1 MAALFQIRRGESGSL
16 DVGELFYNTTSQSL
30 QLGSDNSSVIT
41 LAKLNELNSGSL
53 NISGNLFV
61 GGDTTI
67 VGNLTFGDNA
77 GIDTVTVVASLSSSL
92 IPQENN
98 SFDLGSTTKYWKT
111 GYVTALTGSL
121 SGSVNGIDLTPFSTS
136 IDSRLDYLEGTF
148 STSVDSRMDLL
159 ENAMSGSLRLYVS
172 PQGTDTTG
180 SVPHG
185 TQQNPFKTIKAAV
198 ESLGTINPLVQKR
211 YTIFVGSGNYTEQ
224 NPIVVPPGVAIVG
237 DTLRTVRLTAANPTK
252 DFFHCYDGNYFYGLR
267 FLDLKHPA
275 FAFSFPCSTA
285 TSTISGGSIN
295 TISVIHSLSGYTN
308 GLGQD
313 LGIVIEGPD
322 NSGSIATATA
332 DVVGG
337 VITQINIVSGGTNYG
352 SSEKPHISIPAPTAQ
367 RPIVSTSPYVQ
378 NCSSITG
385 PFRLSNG
392 VKIPV
397 TTPLPYDISDVDEQG
412 AGGGIRI
419 DGNLVASNSP
429 LESFV
434 ADAFTQVNQGGP
446 GHLVINKGY
455 AQFVSCFTT
464 FCTYGFKVVN
474 GGFANI
480 SNSVIDFGKK
490 GLISKTYYPNAYN
503 TALSNESKYSSVTG
517 FEITQ
522 DGAGYTGSIAGI
534 SLTAPDII
542 GGTQATAEAV
552 VSALGTITSIY
563 VTNSG
568 SGYTSEPIVT
578 IDAPTGPGAVQATA
592 DSIISGVTQMRM
604 VLSDTTQSV
613 EISSNMILDGENY
626 LVTNVETGSTLSEKL
641 ITTFPNPPQI
651 VNGNNVYFHK
661 LSNISTGGLVC
672 EYVGSGVTFNAL
684 PKFGGVPDRTKEIVQ
699 IAPGRIF
706 YSTVDNI
713 GNLKIGEYFAV
724 DQLTGEVTIDAR
736 NFNLSG
742 INQIG
747 PFRRNGLSVGQVLRE
762 VSDSVTLVNSQGV
775 VGSDTVPTQYAVYG
789 YVNNYTSSADNRFG
803 KVETT
808 ASNHENRIDILETSQ
823 SAFDSAI
830 VLDSN
835 NVTILGNLTIQGT
848 QTALNTNEVFVE
860 DLSLT
865 LASGS
870 VSSLQSDGAGIEIA
884 GANVTMSW
892 NHSNQR
898 IELNKDF
905 AATGSISSSTI
916 VGIGNVTLFS
926 QSVDNR
932 LVQLETTGSN
942 FDGRLD
948 SIETFTSSFT
958 TISQS
963 IDSRLDV
970 MEAFSSSI
978 KTEVSNSVSGNIN
991 QIAYFDKIH
1000 SVTHFVHSFIGQT
1013 TFGLGTS
1020 AASLNEPERLMV
1032 DNGQSYNIATF
1043 QTSKQ
1048 DSYAEVNIKNFGS
1061 GSDASADLILWND
1074 VSTESSSYVDLGIN
1088 SSNYTGDQVG
1098 YAGDGYLYNSHNDLY
1113 IGSNA
1118 FTSHGHT
1125 HIYGGNLWKSS
1136 SINVYRDG
1144 TVGINTDKYDN
1155 NASTIPHSTEGFAV
1169 EVSGSVIFSNNINV
1183 SGSISTSALI
1193 GIGNVTLFSTSVDS
1207 RLDGLEN
1214 FSSSKYNTDSA
1225 SFDTRIDALEII
1237 GELVASGSPVLAY
1250 ETNGTLGNILIKGAA
1265 SKSIQVVDSI
1275 TFTGLLQ
1282 SGSDQY
1288 SATGLLMTGSIT
1300 ASNGFSGSINGIG
1313 NVSEFSASIDSR
1325 IINNQPIGYVTT
1337 SSFESYTSS
1346 TNSRLNSI
1354 ESFTSSIDTTIKTKL
1369 NLDNVISGSTQITT
1383 LLPAGVVSASSQI
1396 NIYEVDNY
1404 GTFND
1409 AIVFDISQKLFTSSF
1424 NEYTQSTNTRLNS
1437 LEIKTGSYA
1446 TTGSNTFIG
1455 TQTITGSVYVNGDL
1469 IVQGSSSLQNITAS
1483 AVSIGTNIVNL
1494 NTANPA
1500 IRYAGLAINDS
1511 GSIGGSGSFLYDSV
1525 QDEFI
1530 FVHRGA
1536 SNVVTS
1542 SVVLMGPETYDNIGN
1557 ETYLT
1562 NNRILKG
1569 TGNEHVA
1576 DSNISD
1582 NGSVVV
1588 INSATEITGSL
1599 GVSSTQTLQSFTILS
1614 NVGQNLNF
1622 ANDVAAAAGG
1632 VPLYGLY
1639 RNGNFIM
1646 IRLT

>member
-1 MAALFQIRRGESGSL
+1 MAALFQIRRGDSGSL

-30 QLGSDNSSVIT
+30 QLGSDSSSVIT
-41 LAKLNELNSGSL
+41 LAKINEVNSGSF
-53 NISGNLFV
+53 NISGDLFV
-61 GGDTTI
+61 SGNTNI
-67 VGNLTFGDNA
+67 VGNLTFGDNS
-77 GIDTVTVVASLSSSL
+77 GLDTVTVVASLSSSL

-111 GYVTALTGSL
+111 GYITALTGSL

-159 ENAMSGSLRLYVS
+159 ENAMSGSKRLYVS
-172 PQGTDTTG
+172 PEGNDTND
-180 SVPHG
+180 G
-185 TQQNPFKTIKAAV
+185 TQHNPFKTIKAAV
-198 ESLGTINPLVQKR
+198 ESLGSAVYTNTKR
-211 YTIFVGSGNYTEQ
+211 YTIFVGSGEYTEQ
-224 NPIVVPPGVAIVG
+224 NPIVVPPGVSIVG

-252 DFFHCYDGNYFYGLR
+252 DFFHVHDSNYFYGLR

-275 FAFSFPCSTA
+275 FAFAFPSSTA
-285 TSTISGGSIN
+285 TATISGGSIS
-295 TISVIHSLSGYTN
+295 TISVIHSVSGYTDGN
-308 GLGQD
+308 NQD
-313 LGIVIEGPD
+313 LGIIIEGPD
-322 NSGSIATATA
+322 ASGSIATATA
-332 DVVGG
+332 NVVGG
-337 VITQINIVSGGTNYG
+337 VITQINVVSGGTNYTTT
-352 SSEKPHISIPAPTAQ
+352 EKPHISIPAPLAK
-367 RPIVSTSPYVQ
+367 RPLITTSPYIQ

-385 PFRLSNG
+385 PFNTSG
-392 VKIPV
+392 VKV
-397 TTPLPYDISDVDEQG
+397 QQALPYSETAFNIDEQG
-412 AGGGIRI
+412 AGGGLRI
-419 DGNLVASNSP
+419 DGNLVHPLSP

-464 FCTYGFKVVN
+464 FCTYGFKVAN

-490 GLISKTYYPNAYN
+490 GLVSKTYYPQTYN
-503 TALSNESKYSSVTG
+503 TAVANESKYSSVTG

-522 DGAGYTGSIAGI
+522 DGAGYTGSLAGVTL
-534 SLTAPDII
+534 SAPDII

-552 VSALGTITSIY
+552 VSILGTITSVY

-578 IDAPTGPGAVQATA
+578 IAAPTGPGAVQATA
-592 DSIISGVTQMRM
+592 DSIISGVTQMKM

-626 LVTNVETGSTLSEKL
+626 LVTNVTTGSNISEKL

-651 VNGNNVYFHK
+651 QSGNNVYFHK
-661 LSNISTGGLVC
+661 LSNISTGGLVM
-672 EYVGSGVTFNAL
+672 EYAGSGVTYNAL
-684 PKFGGVPDRTKEIVQ
+684 PKFGGIPDRTKEIVE
-699 IAPGRIF
+699 ITPGRVF

-775 VGSDTVPTQYAVYG
+775 IGSDTVPTQYGVFG
-789 YVNNYTSSADNRFG
+789 YVNNYTSSADTRFG
-803 KVETT
+803 KLETT
-808 ASNHENRIDILETSQ
+808 ASNHETRIDILELSQ

-848 QTALNTNEVFVE
+848 QTSLNTAEVFVE

-870 VSSLQSDGAGIEIA
+870 VSSLQSNGAGIEIA

-892 NHSNQR
+892 NHTNQR

-916 VGIGNVTLFS
+916 VGIGNVTLYS
-926 QSVDNR
+926 QSVNSR
-932 LVQLETTGSN
+932 LVNLESTSSN

-963 IDSRLDV
+963 IYSRLDTV
-970 MEAFSSSI
+970 EAFSSSI
-978 KTEVSNSVSGNIN
+978 KTEVSNSVSGNVN
-991 QIAYFDKIH
+991 QIAYFDEVH
-1000 SVTHFVHSFIGQT
+1000 SVTHFVHSFIGAS
-1013 TFGLGTS
+1013 TFGLGTDATS
-1020 AASLNEPERLMV
+1020 PNPERLMV

-1043 QTSKQ
+1043 QTSRQ

-1061 GSDASADLILWND
+1061 GSNASADLVIWND
-1074 VSTESSSYVDLGIN
+1074 VATDSSSYVDLGIN
-1088 SSNYTGDQVG
+1088 SSNYTGNEVG
-1098 YAGDGYLYNSHNDLY
+1098 YAGDGYLYTSNNDLY
-1113 IGSNA
+1113 VGSA
-1118 FTSHGHT
+1118 AETIHGHT
-1125 HIYGGNLWKSS
+1125 HIFAGNLWNSS
-1136 SINVYRDG
+1136 SINVYSDG

-1155 NASTIPHSTEGFAV
+1155 DASTIPHSTQGFAV
-1169 EVSGSVIFSNNINV
+1169 EISGSVIFSNNINV
-1183 SGSISTSALI
+1183 SGSVSTSALI

-1214 FSSSKYNTDSA
+1214 FSASQYKTDSS

-1250 ETNGTLGNILIKGAA
+1250 ETNGTLGNLLIKGAT
-1265 SKSIQVVDSI
+1265 SKSIQVVDTI
-1275 TFTGLLQ
+1275 TFEGLT
-1282 SGSDQY
+1282 SGGDQY

-1313 NVSEFSASIDSR
+1313 NVSAFSASIDSR
-1325 IINNQPIGYVTT
+1325 LVNSQPIGYVTT

-1383 LLPAGVVSASSQI
+1383 LLPAGVVSGSSQI
-1396 NIYEVDNY
+1396 NIYEVENY
-1404 GTFND
+1404 ATFND
-1409 AIVFDISQKLFTSSF
+1409 AIAFDINKKLDTASF
-1424 NEYTQSTNTRLNS
+1424 NSYTQSTNTRLVN
-1437 LEIKTGSYA
+1437 LENKTGSYA

-1542 SVVLMGPETYDNIGN
+1542 SVVLMGPETYDNVGN

-1569 TGNEHVA
+1569 TGNEHIA
-1576 DSNISD
+1576 NSNISD
-1582 NGSVVV
+1582 NGSVVS

-1622 ANDVAAAAGG
+1622 ANDAAAAAGG

-1639 RNGNFIM
+1639 RSGNFIM

>member
-16 DVGELFYNTTSQSL
+16 EVGELFYNTTSQSL
-30 QLGSDNSSVIT
+30 QLGLDDSSVIT

-53 NISGNLFV
+53 DISGSLNL
-61 GGDTTI
+61 GGNLIVSGNTTI
-67 VGNLTFGDNA
+67 VGNLTFGDQTT
-77 GIDTVTVVASLSSSL
+77 DTITVVADFGSNL
-92 IPQENN
+92 IPSQSNTYN
-98 SFDLGSTTKYWKT
+98 IGSLNKRWATIYGTTIS
-111 GYVTALTGSL
+111 GSSITGSL
-121 SGSVNGIDLTPFSTS
+121 SGSVNGVDVTLFA
-136 IDSRLDYLEGTF
+136 DRLDNLEIISESYNSFTQ
-148 STSVDSRMDLL
+148 STNQFTQSTNQFTASIT
-159 ENAMSGSLRLYVS
+159 ESFNTTSGSL
-172 PQGTDTTG
+172 
-180 SVPHG
+180 
-185 TQQNPFKTIKAAV
+185 
-198 ESLGTINPLVQKR
+198 
-211 YTIFVGSGNYTEQ
+211 
-224 NPIVVPPGVAIVG
+224 
-237 DTLRTVRLTAANPTK
+237 
-252 DFFHCYDGNYFYGLR
+252 
-267 FLDLKHPA
+267 
-275 FAFSFPCSTA
+275 
-285 TSTISGGSIN
+285 
-295 TISVIHSLSGYTN
+295 
-308 GLGQD
+308 
-313 LGIVIEGPD
+313 
-322 NSGSIATATA
+322 
-332 DVVGG
+332 
-337 VITQINIVSGGTNYG
+337 NIVS
-352 SSEKPHISIPAPTAQ
+352 Q
-367 RPIVSTSPYVQ
+367 
-378 NCSSITG
+378 
-385 PFRLSNG
+385 
-392 VKIPV
+392 
-397 TTPLPYDISDVDEQG
+397 
-412 AGGGIRI
+412 
-419 DGNLVASNSP
+419 
-429 LESFV
+429 
-434 ADAFTQVNQGGP
+434 
-446 GHLVINKGY
+446 
-455 AQFVSCFTT
+455 
-464 FCTYGFKVVN
+464 
-474 GGFANI
+474 
-480 SNSVIDFGKK
+480 
-490 GLISKTYYPNAYN
+490 
-503 TALSNESKYSSVTG
+503 
-517 FEITQ
+517 
-522 DGAGYTGSIAGI
+522 
-534 SLTAPDII
+534 SL
-542 GGTQATAEAV
+542 
-552 VSALGTITSIY
+552 L
-563 VTNSG
+563 
-568 SGYTSEPIVT
+568 
-578 IDAPTGPGAVQATA
+578 
-592 DSIISGVTQMRM
+592 
-604 VLSDTTQSV
+604 
-613 EISSNMILDGENY
+613 
-626 LVTNVETGSTLSEKL
+626 
-641 ITTFPNPPQI
+641 
-651 VNGNNVYFHK
+651 
-661 LSNISTGGLVC
+661 NISTSYIATSESFSIVSASFLTFSSSQYNNDSSSFNTRIDTLEIYSSSLKTAIDVTGGN
-672 EYVGSGVTFNAL
+672 TTI
-684 PKFGGVPDRTKEIVQ
+684 K
-699 IAPGRIF
+699 
-706 YSTVDNI
+706 
-713 GNLKIGEYFAV
+713 GNL
-724 DQLTGEVTIDAR
+724 
-736 NFNLSG
+736 
-742 INQIG
+742 
-747 PFRRNGLSVGQVLRE
+747 
-762 VSDSVTLVNSQGV
+762 
-775 VGSDTVPTQYAVYG
+775 
-789 YVNNYTSSADNRFG
+789 
-803 KVETT
+803 
-808 ASNHENRIDILETSQ
+808 
-823 SAFDSAI
+823 I
-830 VLDSN
+830 V
-835 NVTILGNLTIQGT
+835 QGT
-848 QTALNTNEVFVE
+848 QTSLDSSILNVADKNITI
-860 DLSLT
+860 
-865 LASGS
+865 ASGS
-870 VSSLQSDGAGIEIA
+870 ISSATSDGAGIYIA
-884 GANVTMSW
+884 GADVSMSW
-892 NHSNQR
+892 NDGNQR
-898 IELNKDF
+898 LELNKDF
-905 AATGSISSSTI
+905 SVTGSISSSTI
-916 VGIGNVTLFS
+916 VGIGNVTLY
-926 QSVDNR
+926 
-932 LVQLETTGSN
+932 
-942 FDGRLD
+942 
-948 SIETFTSSFT
+948 
-958 TISQS
+958 SQS

-991 QIAYFDKIH
+991 QIAYFDKVH

-1020 AASLNEPERLMV
+1020 ATSSNQPERLMV

-1061 GSDASADLILWND
+1061 GSEASADLILWND

-1088 SSNYTGDQVG
+1088 SSNYSGDQVG

-1169 EVSGSVIFSNNINV
+1169 EISGSVIFSNNINV
-1183 SGSISTSALI
+1183 SGSVSASTLV
-1193 GIGNVTLFSTSVDS
+1193 GIGNVSSFSTSVDS

-1214 FSSSKYNTDSA
+1214 FSSSQYNTDSA
-1225 SFDTRIDALEII
+1225 SFASDIAYLQTIAGVIE
-1237 GELVASGSPVLAY
+1237 SGSPVLTY

-1337 SSFESYTSS
+1337 SSFEAYTSS

-1396 NIYEVDNY
+1396 NIYEVENY

-1409 AIVFDISQKLFTSSF
+1409 AIAFDISQKLFTSSF

-1446 TTGSNTFIG
+1446 TTGSNTFYG
-1455 TQTITGSVYVNGDL
+1455 TQTITGSIYVNGDL

-1536 SNVVTS
+1536 SNVITS

-1582 NGSVVV
+1582 NGSVVS

>member
-16 DVGELFYNTTSQSL
+16 EVGELFYNTTSQSL
-30 QLGSDNSSVIT
+30 QLGLDDSSVIT

-53 NISGNLFV
+53 DISGSLNL
-61 GGDTTI
+61 GGNLIVSGNTTI
-67 VGNLTFGDNA
+67 VGNLQFGSTSSV
-77 GIDTVTVVASLSSSL
+77 DTVTLLSEVSSSI
-92 IPQENN
+92 IPYTNN
-98 SFDLGSTTKYWKT
+98 TFKLGSVDKKWNEIYANVIS
-111 GYVTALTGSL
+111 GSSITGSL
-121 SGSVNGIDLTPFSTS
+121 SGSVNGVDVTLFA
-136 IDSRLDYLEGTF
+136 DRLDNLEIISESYNSFTQ
-148 STSVDSRMDLL
+148 STNQFTQSTNQFTASIT
-159 ENAMSGSLRLYVS
+159 ESFNTTSGSL
-172 PQGTDTTG
+172 
-180 SVPHG
+180 
-185 TQQNPFKTIKAAV
+185 
-198 ESLGTINPLVQKR
+198 
-211 YTIFVGSGNYTEQ
+211 
-224 NPIVVPPGVAIVG
+224 
-237 DTLRTVRLTAANPTK
+237 
-252 DFFHCYDGNYFYGLR
+252 
-267 FLDLKHPA
+267 
-275 FAFSFPCSTA
+275 
-285 TSTISGGSIN
+285 
-295 TISVIHSLSGYTN
+295 
-308 GLGQD
+308 
-313 LGIVIEGPD
+313 
-322 NSGSIATATA
+322 
-332 DVVGG
+332 
-337 VITQINIVSGGTNYG
+337 NIVS
-352 SSEKPHISIPAPTAQ
+352 Q
-367 RPIVSTSPYVQ
+367 
-378 NCSSITG
+378 
-385 PFRLSNG
+385 
-392 VKIPV
+392 
-397 TTPLPYDISDVDEQG
+397 
-412 AGGGIRI
+412 
-419 DGNLVASNSP
+419 
-429 LESFV
+429 
-434 ADAFTQVNQGGP
+434 
-446 GHLVINKGY
+446 
-455 AQFVSCFTT
+455 
-464 FCTYGFKVVN
+464 
-474 GGFANI
+474 
-480 SNSVIDFGKK
+480 
-490 GLISKTYYPNAYN
+490 
-503 TALSNESKYSSVTG
+503 
-517 FEITQ
+517 
-522 DGAGYTGSIAGI
+522 
-534 SLTAPDII
+534 SL
-542 GGTQATAEAV
+542 
-552 VSALGTITSIY
+552 L
-563 VTNSG
+563 
-568 SGYTSEPIVT
+568 
-578 IDAPTGPGAVQATA
+578 
-592 DSIISGVTQMRM
+592 
-604 VLSDTTQSV
+604 
-613 EISSNMILDGENY
+613 
-626 LVTNVETGSTLSEKL
+626 
-641 ITTFPNPPQI
+641 
-651 VNGNNVYFHK
+651 
-661 LSNISTGGLVC
+661 NISTSYIATSESFSIVSASFLTFSSSQYNNDSSSFNTRIDTLETYSSSLKTAIDVTGGN
-672 EYVGSGVTFNAL
+672 TTI
-684 PKFGGVPDRTKEIVQ
+684 K
-699 IAPGRIF
+699 
-706 YSTVDNI
+706 
-713 GNLKIGEYFAV
+713 GNL
-724 DQLTGEVTIDAR
+724 
-736 NFNLSG
+736 
-742 INQIG
+742 
-747 PFRRNGLSVGQVLRE
+747 
-762 VSDSVTLVNSQGV
+762 
-775 VGSDTVPTQYAVYG
+775 
-789 YVNNYTSSADNRFG
+789 
-803 KVETT
+803 
-808 ASNHENRIDILETSQ
+808 
-823 SAFDSAI
+823 I
-830 VLDSN
+830 V
-835 NVTILGNLTIQGT
+835 QGT
-848 QTALNTNEVFVE
+848 QTSLDSSILNVADKNITI
-860 DLSLT
+860 
-865 LASGS
+865 ASGS
-870 VSSLQSDGAGIEIA
+870 LSSVTSDGAGIYIA
-884 GANVTMSW
+884 GADVSMSW
-892 NHSNQR
+892 NDSNQR
-898 IELNKDF
+898 IELNKDL
-905 AATGSISSSTI
+905 AITGSISSSTI
-916 VGIGNVTLFS
+916 AGIGNVTIYS
-926 QSVDNR
+926 QSV
-932 LVQLETTGSN
+932 
-942 FDGRLD
+942 
-948 SIETFTSSFT
+948 
-958 TISQS
+958 
-963 IDSRLDV
+963 DSRLDV

-1020 AASLNEPERLMV
+1020 ATSSNQPERLMV

-1061 GSDASADLILWND
+1061 GSEASADLILWND

-1088 SSNYTGDQVG
+1088 SSNYTGEQVG
-1098 YAGDGYLYNSHNDLY
+1098 YEGDGYLYNSHNDLY

-1183 SGSISTSALI
+1183 SGSVSASTLV
-1193 GIGNVTLFSTSVDS
+1193 GIGNVTTFSTSVDS
-1207 RLDGLEN
+1207 RLDVLEN
-1214 FSSSKYNTDSA
+1214 FSSSQYNVDSS
-1225 SFDTRIDALEII
+1225 SFDSRVDALELI
-1237 GELVASGSPVLAY
+1237 GAVVVSGSPVLEY
-1250 ETNGTLGNILIKGAA
+1250 ETNGTLGNILIKGAT

-1288 SATGLLMTGSIT
+1288 SATGLLITGSIT

-1383 LLPAGVVSASSQI
+1383 LLPAGVVSGSSQVLI
-1396 NIYEVDNY
+1396 TELDGYANY
-1404 GTFND
+1404 ND
-1409 AIVFDISQKLFTSSF
+1409 SKIFDINQKLFTSSF

-1446 TTGSNTFIG
+1446 TTGSNTFYG

-1530 FVHRGA
+1530 FIHRGA

-1622 ANDVAAAAGG
+1622 ANDVEAAAGG